1 MAFNRPQLTALVK
14 SLRDDMLSRVDADE
28 VLLRRADAEIYSRVF
43 AGAMHGLYGYADWI
57 SKQIIWDRCDEDTLE
72 RWASMWLTVPRKP
85 AKAASGPVT
94 FVIGVGAAVPAG
106 TVLKAFD
113 GVQYQ
118 TTADNTGMTAPI
130 VALVPGADGNR
141 AAGQSLSLVSPIPGV
156 QTQAIAG
163 EISDGSDIES
173 IESLRARLIAR
184 VRTPPDGGSATDYVQ
199 WALEVAG
206 VTRAWVAPLEQGAGT
221 VVVRFVRDNDATLIP
236 DAGEV
241 AAVQA
246 HISAVKPV
254 TAEVYVVAPVADPL
268 NFQIALTPATVAVK
282 AAVETELRDLLLRE
296 AAPGVT
302 LLISHIREAI
312 STAAGETDHVLV
324 APVANVVPAT
334 GHMPVFG
341 SITWV

>member
-14 SLRDDMLSRVDADE
+14 TLRDDMLSRVGDE
-28 VLLRRADAEIYSRVF
+28 TALRRADAEVYSRVF

-57 SKQIIWDRCDEDTLE
+57 SRQIIWDRCDDDTLE
-72 RWASMWLTVPRKP
+72 RWASMWLQVPRKP
-85 AKAASGPVT
+85 AAAATGVAT
-94 FVIGVGAAVPAG
+94 FVITVPGAVPAG
-106 TVLKAFD
+106 TVLQAFD

-118 TTADNTGMTAPI
+118 TTADNTGATAPV
-130 VALVPGADGNR
+130 VALVAGAAGNR
-141 AAGQSLSLVSPIPGV
+141 AAGQALSLVSPLAGV
-156 QTQAIAG
+156 QTQALAS
-163 EISDGSDIES
+163 EISGGADIES
-173 IESLRARLIAR
+173 PDSLRARLIAR

-199 WALEVAG
+199 WALEVPG

-221 VVVRFVRDNDATLIP
+221 VVVRFVRDNDATPIP
-236 DAGEV
+236 DAAEV

-246 HISAVKPV
+246 YINPLRPV
-254 TAEVYVVAPVADPL
+254 TADVYVVAPVADAL
-268 NFQIALTPATVAVK
+268 NFQITLTPATVAVK
-282 AAVETELRDLLLRE
+282 AAVELELRDLLLRE

-302 LLISHIREAI
+302 LLVSHIREAI

-324 APVANVVPAT
+324 SPAANVVPAI